1 MNSEEVI
8 SLYEA
13 VAVIT
18 KQMLTAARQGEWE
31 QLTALESNCAGHIHT
46 LQMGEAPV
54 KLSSELRSRKL
65 AVIKQILA
73 DDRAIRDIT
82 EPWMAQLSNLIN
94 SGNTERKLSMT
105 YGNHQAY

>member
-8 SLYEA
+8 SLYES
-13 VAVIT
+13 VAQIT
-18 KQMLTAARQGEWE
+18 QQMLAAARQGDWE
-31 QLTALESNCAGHIHT
+31 QLATLESHCAGHIHT
-46 LQMGEAPV
+46 LQMREAPV
-54 KLSSELRSRKL
+54 KISGELRTRKV

-82 EPWMAQLSNLIN
+82 EPWIAQLSNLIN

-105 YGNHQAY
+105 YGSHSAY